1 MYSAKKES
9 YLTFNNYHVVPID
22 GLQPEDI
29 KRAAG
34 RIKDD
39 REDIKPNTV
48 LNHICKSLG
57 FRGGF
62 AFYQKHYQDEL
73 VPFLRQH
80 NLLKLVDLLEDTDRN
95 NKDLQISFTHRQL
108 ADSLFKS
115 GRDIPKRIFIG
126 HDVQLIDII
135 KLAIPKGLIF
145 ACKPDLLYL
154 SEWEWEKFENSGK
167 RDNLIIADKDLH
179 CWPQPALYQL
189 QHHNQSI
196 KIVGGICDQM
206 MMFNNL
212 IGTQFFDVEYK
223 SQEIITQYYD
233 IDEEIINTC
242 NEVGRLLNK
251 LLLELNKGWIN
262 IIPFNDNLIFLSDG
276 CGNYDFV
283 FRDMRNEKFE
293 HNIYYP
299 YLNNSDI
306 PRTGSEYDFQRWLY
320 FPNSKHGENRKEAT
334 GESYGSWLENDMHES
349 EKYFYSKPE
358 NNRLNYPG
366 INQILKQYF
375 IDKKIYSPLNKA
387 CAQGDIPTNFG
398 GDITEIN
405 GKKYWVSDLV
415 TIKDFFEFFN
425 SSEYRDYR
433 SHKNDRLKTVNAD
446 AEHLPVAVSW
456 YDAMAYIRWIQDK
469 HKIPVRLLNA
479 DEYSVIS
486 APIVDMGIAKIEHM
500 IEFLAVDSG
509 SSNAVNHLKDSDI
522 KEIFEYIA
530 SIDIGD
536 IKNIIK
542 LIADLNIGNITE
554 IEVRRIIKLAADSNA
569 DYNASIYDMKQIVRS
584 LINVIMPVVPDPTP
598 TLCMKS
604 ADDHSV
610 ISASI
615 VDMGIAKIDHM
626 IKFLAIVSNSR
637 DDISHLKDSDIKEIF
652 GLIASIDVGNIKNT
666 IKLLADLDI
675 DDVVEIKIKHII
687 KSVADSGSD
696 GDASIYDMKQIV
708 RSLAKVIRAIVRD
721 PMSTFHIGNKN
732 KIYYFYNK
740 KGELIKGHPDYMPE
754 EQFQELT
761 FKYREDK
768 LNFAKTISG
777 LTFIESGYFYE
788 WLFDRGDIINARQRD
803 SIYGSRNIKIRNFAP
818 DSTGKYKHIKIG
830 FRMICCVQ

>member
-126 HDVQLIDII
+126 HDVQLIDVI

-145 ACKPDLLYL
+145 AHKYGSSNLY
-154 SEWEWEKFENSGK
+154 EWEEFENAGI
-167 RDNLIIADKDLH
+167 RDRLVIADKDLD

-196 KIVGGICDQM
+196 KMGSGICDQM
-206 MMFNNL
+206 NILNNL
-212 IGTQFFDVEYK
+212 IGTQFFDVECK
-223 SQEIITQYYD
+223 DKEIITQYYN

-242 NEVGRLLNK
+242 DKVGETLNSIF
-251 LLLELNKGWIN
+251 LELNKGWIN

-283 FRDMRNEKFE
+283 FRDMRDEEFK
-293 HNIYYP
+293 HNIHHP
-299 YLNNSDI
+299 YLRNSDI
-306 PRTGSEYDFQRWLY
+306 PTTGSEYDFQRWLY
-320 FPNSKHGENRKEAT
+320 FPNSKHGGNRKEAT
-334 GESYGSWLENDMHES
+334 GESYGSWLENDMHHS
-349 EKYFYSKPE
+349 EKYFYSKPG

-366 INQILKQYF
+366 VNQILKQYF
-375 IDKKIYSPLNKA
+375 IDKKIYSPLDRA
-387 CAQGDIPTNFG
+387 CAQGDIPTNFA

-433 SHKNDRLKTVNAD
+433 SHKNDRLETVNAD
-446 AEHLPVAVSW
+446 AEHLPVAVCW
-456 YDAMAYIRWIQDK
+456 YDAMAYVRWIQDK
-469 HKIPVRLLNA
+469 YKIPVRLLNA
-479 DEYSVIS
+479 NEYSIIS
-486 APIVDMGIAKIEHM
+486 APITDMSTVKIERM
-500 IEFLAVDSG
+500 LLRLIFTDSCE
-509 SSNAVNHLKDSDI
+509 VISD
-522 KEIFEYIA
+522 
-530 SIDIGD
+530 
-536 IKNIIK
+536 
-542 LIADLNIGNITE
+542 
-554 IEVRRIIKLAADSNA
+554 
-569 DYNASIYDMKQIVRS
+569 Q
-584 LINVIMPVVPDPTP
+584 
-598 TLCMKS
+598 
-604 ADDHSV
+604 DHS
-610 ISASI
+610 
-615 VDMGIAKIDHM
+615 
-626 IKFLAIVSNSR
+626 AIR
-637 DDISHLKDSDIKEIF
+637 EMF
-652 GLIASIDVGNIKNT
+652 ELIASIGVDDIKDT
-666 IKLLADLDI
+666 IKSIADLDI
-675 DDVVEIKIKHII
+675 DDATETKMERII
-687 KSVADSGSD
+687 SSVADSSS
-696 GDASIYDMKQIV
+696 GDYASINYMRQVLK
-708 RSLAKVIRAIVRD
+708 SLAEVIKTIIRD
-721 PMSTFHIGNKN
+721 PVSIFCIGGGIR
-732 KIYYFYNK
+732 IYHFYDAN
-740 KGELIKGHPDYMPE
+740 GGLIEGHPSYMPE
-754 EQFQELT
+754 EQFQELA

-768 LNFAKTISG
+768 LRFVQAKSG
-777 LTFIESGYFYE
+777 LTFIESKYFYE
-788 WLFDRGDIINARQRD
+788 WLSDSGDIMNVRQCD
-803 SIYGSRNIKIRNFAP
+803 SIYGGHNIKIPNFP
-818 DSTGKYKHIKIG
+818 PQSTGKYKRIKIG
-830 FRMICCVQ
+830 FRMICRVQ